1 MLFLIGGAFMLGGSG
16 FFTVN
21 LLQRH
26 NNDLLVHEIS
36 LLRYAVQKRRERY
49 PLHIDA
55 WVVFRIICM
64 RVDFA
69 AG

>member
-1 MLFLIGGAFMLGGSG
+1 MLFLISGAFMLGGSG

-26 NNDLLVHEIS
+26 KSDLLVHEIS
-36 LLRYAVQKRRERY
+36 LLRDAGQKRHVCY

-55 WVVFRIICM
+55 W
-64 RVDFA
+64 
-69 AG
+69 